1 MHKQIFSLSLCIIFL
16 FYTVA
21 CNPFSRKEAPVTEL
35 PVAQTA
41 GKASVEIFGSK
52 QDILATAVRLFVDAG
67 FPVMYTDSGIGL
79 VTTDFTKLKTSF
91 GGELAA
97 RLFGTEDFEL
107 MLSAYITSLGKSSIL
122 TILPKGR
129 IKQRTKWGIEYE
141 DFGISKNVYER
152 VDNLAQLI
160 KKEVEKK

>member
-1 MHKQIFSLSLCIIFL
+1 MIIFFL
-16 FYTVA
+16 FFSVA
-21 CNPFSRKEAPVTEL
+21 CNPFSRKEGPVTEL

-41 GKASVEIFGSK
+41 GKVSVEILGSK
-52 QDILATAVRLFVDAG
+52 QDILATSVRLFVDAG
-67 FPVMYTDSGIGL
+67 FPVMYTDAEIGL
-79 VTTDFTKLKTSF
+79 IKTDFTKTKASF
-91 GGELAA
+91 GAELAT

-107 MLSAYITSLGKSSIL
+107 MLTAYIISLGKSSVL

-129 IKQRTKWGIEYE
+129 IKQRTKYGIEYE